1 MVNKRDRG
9 DSDVGA
15 HDDDDDDDDDDDGGG
30 GGMMMMVMR
39 INMKRQQNQ

>member
-15 HDDDDDDDDDDDGGG
+15 HDDDDDD
-30 GGMMMMVMR
+30 GGMMMIVMR
-39 INMKRQQNQ
+39 INMKRQQNQS